1 MSLIPA
7 FQIGLWNAWILI
19 ALNSLITT
27 LPSLINKEGVARAM
41 GRGENAPQSSR
52 TQKIVIL
59 ITHALIMP
67 ATIFYSIFLP
77 LKLETTW
84 LYIGLPI
91 SFLAMIISFMA
102 GVSFAT
108 TPLDDPVTRG
118 IYPISRHPIYFA
130 GFLIN
135 LGVGIACASWI
146 FMVCALLWI
155 ICMQIGA
162 IDEERFLLEKYG
174 DAYREYIDQTPKW
187 IGITKSNKK
196 VWTTFHR
203 RK

>member
-19 ALNSLITT
+19 ALNVLTT
-27 LPSLINKEGVARAM
+27 MLPSLINKEGIARAT
-41 GRGENAPQSSR
+41 GTGENAPPSSR
-52 TQKIVIL
+52 TRKIVFL

-67 ATIFYSIFLP
+67 ATMFYSIFLP
-77 LKLETTW
+77 LKLETAW

-91 SFLAMIISFMA
+91 CFLAMIISFMA

-118 IYPISRHPIYFA
+118 IYRISRHPIYLG

-135 LGVGIACASWI
+135 VGVGIACASWI
-146 FMVCALLWI
+146 FIVCALLWI
-155 ICMQIGA
+155 ICMGIGV
-162 IDEERFLLEKYG
+162 IEEERFLLQKYG
-174 DAYREYIDQTPKW
+174 DAYQQYLKRTPRW
-187 IGITKSNKK
+187 IGIPKSDKK
-196 VWTTFHR
+196 R
-203 RK
+203 

>member
-19 ALNSLITT
+19 ALNSLITMI
-27 LPSLINKEGVARAM
+27 PSLINKEGVARAM

-67 ATIFYSIFLP
+67 TTIFYSIFLP

-91 SFLAMIISFMA
+91 CFLAMIISFMA

-108 TPLDDPVTRG
+108 TPLEDPVTRG
-118 IYPISRHPIYFA
+118 IYRISRHPIYFA

-135 LGVGIACASWI
+135 LGVGIACSSWI
-146 FMVCALLWI
+146 FIVCALLWI
-155 ICMQIGA
+155 ICMQIGV

-174 DAYREYIDQTPKW
+174 GAYREYIEQTPRW
-187 IGITKSNKK
+187 IGMPKSGKK
-196 VWTTFHR
+196 T
-203 RK
+203 

>member
-19 ALNSLITT
+19 ALNSLTIMI
-27 LPSLINKEGVARAM
+27 PSLINKEGVARAM

-52 TQKIVIL
+52 TQKIVLL

-91 SFLAMIISFMA
+91 WFLAMIISFMA

-108 TPLDDPVTRG
+108 TPLEDPVTRG
-118 IYPISRHPIYFA
+118 IYRISRHPIYFG

-135 LGVGIACASWI
+135 LGVGIACASWFFI
-146 FMVCALLWI
+146 VCALLWI
-155 ICMQIGA
+155 ICMQIGV
-162 IDEERFLLEKYG
+162 IDEERFLLKKYG
-174 DAYREYIDQTPKW
+174 DAYRKYINQTPRW
-187 IGITKSNKK
+187 IGMPKSGKK
-196 VWTTFHR
+196 AWTTFHR

>member
-19 ALNSLITT
+19 ALNFSTSMFA
-27 LPSLINKEGVARAM
+27 SLINKEGVARAM
-41 GRGENAPQSSR
+41 GRGENAPRSSR
-52 TQKIVIL
+52 TQKIVLL
-59 ITHALIMP
+59 ITHGIIMP
-67 ATIFYSIFLP
+67 ATMFYSIFLP
-77 LKLETTW
+77 LKLETAW

-108 TPLDDPVTRG
+108 TALDDPVTRG
-118 IYPISRHPIYFA
+118 IYRMSRHPIYFA

-135 LGVGIACASWI
+135 LGVGIACSSWI
-146 FMVCALLWI
+146 FIVCALLWI
-155 ICMQIGA
+155 ICMQIGV

-174 DAYREYIDQTPKW
+174 EAYREYIEQTPRW
-187 IGITKSNKK
+187 IGMPKSGKK
-196 VWTTFHR
+196 T
-203 RK
+203 

>member
-19 ALNSLITT
+19 ALNSLITA

-91 SFLAMIISFMA
+91 CFLAMIISFMA

-118 IYPISRHPIYFA
+118 IYRISRHPIYLA

-146 FMVCALLWI
+146 FIVCALLWI
-155 ICMQIGA
+155 ICMQIGV

-174 DAYREYIDQTPKW
+174 EAYREYIEQTPKW
-187 IGITKSNKK
+187 IGIPKSNKK
-196 VWTTFHR
+196 VWTTSHR